1 MSSPFPF
8 SMSRLAKP
16 VLKGALPFIAQP
28 LYNARDNCIFGYE
41 ALYSGSRS
49 VPWVTV
55 DECMVRYLASTH
67 VDVPLFINLSN
78 ETICTIDEELIFEA
92 HRLNN
97 VFYEWS
103 EMMSDDR
110 AHETV
115 VKKLNA
121 WAYKGLRIV
130 IDDFGAGRDGL
141 QRIFSVEHITA
152 IKIDGDLFQRSETNR
167 FAKSILDSLVRLCD
181 DQKILTVAECV
192 ETQQQFLLAQN
203 IGVDFIQGY
212 YIDDMC
218 HAHLDNKYAA

>member
-8 SMSRLAKP
+8 PISRLAKSA
-16 VLKGALPFIAQP
+16 LNEELPFIVQP
-28 LYNARDNCIFGYE
+28 LYDARDRSIFGYE
-41 ALYSGSRS
+41 ALYSGSRPA
-49 VPWVTV
+49 PWAAV
-55 DECMVRYLASTH
+55 DRCMVRYLATTH

-103 EMMSDDR
+103 EMMSDDL
-110 AHETV
+110 AHQAV

-121 WAYKGLRIV
+121 WANKGLRLV

-167 FAKSILDSLVRLCD
+167 FAKSILESLVRLCE

-192 ETQQQFLLAQN
+192 ETQQHFMLAQN
-203 IGVDFIQGY
+203 LGVDFIQGF
-212 YIDDMC
+212 YIDELC
-218 HAHLDNKYAA
+218 HVHMNQKFVA